1 MVYGGD
7 VVRRENCGANLYAA
21 DDLAQLI
28 KTIGVCEAA
37 EITGRCSTGMDQQRV
52 ETAVGPI
59 HVNGNL
65 SPIID
70 R

>member
-7 VVRRENCGANLYAA
+7 VDRRENFGANLYAA
-21 DDLAQLI
+21 DNLAQLI
-28 KTIGVCEAA
+28 ETIGVCEAT
-37 EITGRCSTGMDQQRV
+37 EIIGHRTTGMDQQRV
-52 ETAVGPI
+52 ETTVGPI